1 MKLQMIFGLTVTL
14 VALVLATILLWKY
27 LELSAEEKRREKEA
41 IRSHYERIINDRY
54 RIAFE
59 EEHARRE
66 KEHAR
71 RKDAEF
77 KLDITQRELK
87 RSRDLMEKVK
97 LAKIVNASEVQK

>member
-14 VALVLATILLWKY
+14 VAFVLATILFWKY

-41 IRSHYERIINDRY
+41 IRTHYERIINDRY
-54 RIAFE
+54 RIAYE
-59 EEHARRE
+59 EEN
-66 KEHAR
+66 AR

-87 RSRDLMEKVK
+87 RSRELMEKVK
-97 LAKIVNASEVQK
+97 LAKIVKASEVEK

>member
-1 MKLQMIFGLTVTL
+1 MELQMIFGLTVTL
-14 VALVLATILLWKY
+14 AAFVLATILLWKY

-41 IRSHYERIINDRY
+41 IRSHYEKIINDRY
-54 RIAFE
+54 RIAYE
-59 EEHARRE
+59 EEN
-66 KEHAR
+66 AR

-97 LAKIVNASEVQK
+97 LAKIVKASEVEK

>member
-14 VALVLATILLWKY
+14 VAFVLATILFWKY

-41 IRSHYERIINDRY
+41 IRTHYERIINDRY
-54 RIAFE
+54 RIAYE
-59 EEHARRE
+59 EEN
-66 KEHAR
+66 AR

-97 LAKIVNASEVQK
+97 LAKIVKASEVEK

>member
-1 MKLQMIFGLTVTL
+1 MKLQLIFGLTVTL
-14 VALVLATILLWKY
+14 VAFVLATILFWKY
-27 LELSAEEKRREKEA
+27 LEISAEEKRREREA
-41 IRSHYERIINDRY
+41 IRTHYERIINDRY

-59 EEHARRE
+59 EEN
-66 KEHAR
+66 AR

-97 LAKIVNASEVQK
+97 LAKIVKASEVEK

>member
-14 VALVLATILLWKY
+14 VALVLATILFWKY

-41 IRSHYERIINDRY
+41 IRTHYERIINDRY

-59 EEHARRE
+59 EEN
-66 KEHAR
+66 AR

-97 LAKIVNASEVQK
+97 LAKIVKASEVEK